1 MKPRPRCPGAPAR
14 EISARLAREI
24 NRSLLYNA
32 HMHMH
37 TCTCTHIHMRYTCAR
52 ILFVCHT
59 CVSIVY
65 ECLTGACP
73 RSASAAAARLSAA
86 RTASLMACAVPST
99 HRPCTMCVGE
109 VHMHAACVWH
119 MCVHGSCTAY
129 TDHIPP
135 PGRDRVHSIPPGV
148 SARGRRGQHIVYVYM
163 YGICMCMVH
172 ACLQ

>member
-86 RTASLMACAVPST
+86 RTASLMACARSVNT
-99 HRPCTMCVGE
+99 QTMHHVCGRGTY
-109 VHMHAACVWH
+109 ACGVRVAHVCAWL
-119 MCVHGSCTAY
+119 
-129 TDHIPP
+129 
-135 PGRDRVHSIPPGV
+135 VHSIYRSYSTPRKTGCIGFRPGY
-148 SARGRRGQHIVYVYM
+148 QHAAGEASI
-163 YGICMCMVH
+163 
-172 ACLQ
+172 